1 MGAQDI
7 KLDGATSQIIEV
19 MIRDSTTGQ
28 GKTGIAFGS
37 VTGRY
42 IRQGAASA
50 TTITMATATLG
61 TFTSGGWIEI
71 DAANCPGMYQ
81 AGIVNA
87 SIAAGV
93 GATTLTFKIS
103 GAIDKTVVLLLTP
116 PVDSQYWSGTANA
129 TPDTAGFPK
138 VTIKDGTGQG
148 EIDTTAGAVATTGG
162 GGSGARTVTITVND
176 GATVI
181 IGAIVRLTL
190 GVDTYTATTIAGGIA
205 TFNVNDGTWT
215 VGITKAG
222 YTYAGTTIVV
232 DGTETATYSM
242 SAVTITPAAAGQTNA
257 YLTTRTGGGTVLG
270 SVVVTFKMVAGP
282 GTVAN
287 SYNSKEFTATSHAST
302 GLLEVT
308 LLQSATYYGIRGDG
322 TEIQFTTG
330 TDGTYALPEI
340 LGEDAN

>member
-1 MGAQDI
+1 MFKGV
-7 KLDGATSQIIEV
+7 ATKITLLAIDTVTNSP
-19 MIRDSTTGQ
+19 
-28 GKTGIAFGS
+28 KTG
-37 VTGRY
+37 
-42 IRQGAASA
+42 
-50 TTITMATATLG
+50 
-61 TFTSGGWIEI
+61 
-71 DAANCPGMYQ
+71 DAANLTAYVKKDGGTVTVLADTSATEDSATNAPGLYTFD
-81 AGIVNA
+81 V
-87 SIAAGV
+87 SAAE
-93 GATTLTFKIS
+93 TTADWLEFS
-103 GAIDKTVVLLLTP
+103 GKSSTTNVRLIPKTVFTREV
-116 PVDSQYWSGTANA
+116 SS
-129 TPDTAGFPK
+129 
-138 VTIKDGTGQG
+138 
-148 EIDTTAGAVATTGG
+148 
-162 GGSGARTVTITVND
+162 GSGARTVTITVND

-181 IGAIVRLTL
+181 VGAIVRLTL

-215 VGITKAG
+215 VAITKAG

-282 GTVAN
+282 GTAAN